1 MNDTTVLES
10 DALAPESVEV
20 EQLADCSAEYQHH
33 LKRLL
38 SMQAYAERNGATE
51 LSLWIPKA
59 PDFRVRR
66 LLARIMA
73 DEADHSFRLYAV
85 LHDMGVSE
93 DDAIAIAQGRS
104 GGGPTKAALEG
115 PVEVGNPDNSW
126 DDIVLSTMFLDR
138 AGRFM
143 VENFSMSSYAPWAKA
158 CKRILKDEYFH
169 QGFGLKQF
177 QIRLGSEPDR
187 DAWRSKVTKWYA
199 HGLNFFGPPGSS
211 KTELLRSMGLKRKS
225 NEELREG
232 YRQEVEELMASIG
245 ASDLIALSNNA
256 YPYA

>member
-1 MNDTTVLES
+1 MTDMIDIES
-10 DALAPESVEV
+10 EPLAPESVE
-20 EQLADCSAEYQHH
+20 AENLGDYGPEYKYY
-33 LKRLL
+33 LTRLL
-38 SMQAYAERNGATE
+38 SMQAYAERSGATE

-66 LLARIMA
+66 LLARILA
-73 DEADHSFRLYAV
+73 DEADHSYRLYAV

-93 DDAIAIAQGRS
+93 EDAIAIAQGRS
-104 GGGPTKAALEG
+104 GAGPTAAALEG
-115 PVEVGNPDNSW
+115 PAEVGNPDNSW

-138 AGRFM
+138 AGRYM
-143 VENFSMSSYAPWAKA
+143 VENFSMSSYAPWAKV

-169 QGFGLKQF
+169 QGFGFKQF
-177 QIRLGSEPDR
+177 QIRLASEPDR
-187 DAWRSKVTKWYA
+187 EAYRRKVTKWYA

-211 KTELLRSMGLKRKS
+211 KTGLLRSLGLKRKS

-245 ASDLIALSNNA
+245 ASDLIQLTSHA